1 MANDTNAI
9 AALIGS
15 RICHD
20 LISPIGAVSNGIE
33 LLELSDIAGSP
44 ELSLVA
50 DSVAHANA
58 RIRFFRLAFGV
69 ACKDQETGAEEVN
82 AILRDLHVDD
92 RTQIEP
98 FPAGHYPRTEVRA
111 VMLALLCA
119 EQAVPY
125 GGLITMTLSDDGWVV
140 RATAQRMNADATL
153 WDMLNGT
160 PGSALPAPAHVQFVI
175 LPSAAW
181 DARLDCSAVLSDDAA
196 EVRLRRG

>member
-20 LISPIGAVSNGIE
+20 LISPIGAVNNGLE
-33 LLELSDIAGSP
+33 LLELSGAAASP

-82 AILRDLHVDD
+82 SILKDLHSDD
-92 RTQIEP
+92 RTKIGD
-98 FPAGHYPRTEVRA
+98 FPGGHYPRPEVRA
-111 VMLALLCA
+111 VMLAFLCA

-125 GGLITMTLSDDGWVV
+125 GGSITIEQTRDSWIV
-140 RATAQRMNADATL
+140 RAKAERLNADTAL
-153 WDMLNGT
+153 WDMLNGIQ
-160 PGSALPAPAHVQFVI
+160 GSALPPPAHVQFLI
-175 LPSAAW
+175 LPAAAT
-181 DARLDCSAVLSDDAA
+181 DARLDCSAAVSGDAA
-196 EVRLRRG
+196 EIRLRRA